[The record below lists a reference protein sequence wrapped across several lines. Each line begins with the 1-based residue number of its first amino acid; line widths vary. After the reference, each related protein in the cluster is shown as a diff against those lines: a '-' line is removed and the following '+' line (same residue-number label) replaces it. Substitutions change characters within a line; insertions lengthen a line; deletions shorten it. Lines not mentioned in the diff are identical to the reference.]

1 MDSSRFIQ
9 WNIKYSGSKVQ
20 FVWFI
25 WLPTRRAELKMD
37 KGLVKHWCAAAPIT
51 FAQAQHSHSL
61 RLASHCGV
69 MRGVMC
75 EGGVGEKGTE
85 GLRESWGERERERC
99 RGSWG
104 GCVWKASDH
113 GKNIIFFI
121 CFFGPCLQTDVWVQL
136 KHYVIQARFTEPKQ
150 TLITDKK
157 VSSKICFTNIKT
169 KAQSAH
175 VSQVGIYC
183 MVLHQFFIPSVNPR
197 FYFPLIIKKK
207 NCFK

>member
-1 MDSSRFIQ
+1 MNSSRFIQ

-20 FVWFI
+20 FLWFI

-85 GLRESWGERERERC
+85 GLRESWGERERDAEVVEGAVFGKRAITVK
-99 RGSWG
+99 RLFFYLFFWLLS
-104 GCVWKASDH
+104 SDWRMS
-113 GKNIIFFI
+113 
-121 CFFGPCLQTDVWVQL
+121 T
-136 KHYVIQARFTEPKQ
+136 TQ
-150 TLITDKK
+150 TLCNSGTIHSTK
-157 VSSKICFTNIKT
+157 TNPHYR
-169 KAQSAH
+169 QRGFQQDLFH
-175 VSQVGIYC
+175 
-183 MVLHQFFIPSVNPR
+183 
-197 FYFPLIIKKK
+197 
-207 NCFK
+207 